1 MFTLLAETTALIR
14 EKEEWGFFFFFPFS
28 IPENKEKKI
37 ENSEQ
42 A

>member
-1 MFTLLAETTALIR
+1 MLTFLAETAALIR
-14 EKEEWGFFFFFPFS
+14 EKEECIFFFFSFS